1 MGRPVTV
8 TGIRVTLGPAAGTHF
23 QIRVGDQPNLGAL
36 RPVGRWAGPGGVV
49 RPELSR
55 PTRGRYVLVW
65 FTKLPQDRAGT
76 YQALIYGIG
85 VKGHP

>member
-1 MGRPVTV
+1 
-8 TGIRVTLGPAAGTHF
+8 
-23 QIRVGDQPNLGAL
+23 
-36 RPVGRWAGPGGVV
+36 
-49 RPELSR
+49 
-55 PTRGRYVLVW
+55 LVW